1 MMKTQSRT
9 PRHSTSQQPLE
20 TGLAD
25 FTPSANASGPSSP
38 YSQSSSASPF
48 EMENPGRRAQTS
60 ASERQPRLI
69 AEPVSPR
76 APRRMSSSPG
86 RPQPIAKPESEQYQS
101 APTTPRTRRL
111 SQRRRSDDCTDTRPQ
126 IIATPAH
133 GPEQEQKQGWFPR
146 SATTDFRGQP
156 QPIAIP
162 ESEQYQSAP
171 TTTRTR
177 RLSQRRRSD
186 DCTDT
191 RPQIV
196 ATPAHGP
203 EQEQQKQGWFRGQPL
218 PIANKPGHVENP
230 MHAASCY
237 GKPDGVLFI
246 DHDTA
251 SPKEGEGAVL
261 PRPLLGMLLVGAGE
275 ESFRPKG
282 TLSPQWELARKKS
295 CPDEAEAEDSNGLCS
310 KELRWTVCAVVVGL
324 LVAGLVILV
333 IALNELSDGDDP
345 SPPTSSPTTYD
356 LGNATLMSP

>member
-1 MMKTQSRT
+1 MKTQSRT

-101 APTTPRTRRL
+101 APTTP
-111 SQRRRSDDCTDTRPQ
+111 
-126 IIATPAH
+126 
-133 GPEQEQKQGWFPR
+133 
-146 SATTDFRGQP
+146 
-156 QPIAIP
+156 
-162 ESEQYQSAP
+162 
-171 TTTRTR
+171 RTR